1 MSTVRRL
8 TVDDV
13 EPYVALR
20 KAMLEEAP
28 TAFLADVASDIGCNP
43 ERMRE
48 NIESG
53 DDNAVYGA
61 FGDVLVG
68 VVGIGRFTRHIKARH
83 RADLWGMYVDPAH
96 RGKGI
101 GRLLVEAAVGHA
113 RERMPGALQV
123 HLGVVETQMPAKR
136 LYEACGFQAWGREP
150 NAVQVDGV
158 LYDETH
164 MVLPLDLG

>member
-53 DDNAVYGA
+53 DDNAVFGA

-83 RADLWGMYVDPAH
+83 RADLWGMYVDPAPC
-96 RGKGI
+96 RCTSASSRPRCRRSACTRPVASRPG
-101 GRLLVEAAVGHA
+101 AAS
-113 RERMPGALQV
+113 RMPCKSTASS
-123 HLGVVETQMPAKR
+123 TTRRTWCCPS
-136 LYEACGFQAWGREP
+136 
-150 NAVQVDGV
+150 
-158 LYDETH
+158 T
-164 MVLPLDLG
+164 